1 MKHFTK
7 FLVLSVCFAVI
18 GVMTANAQG
27 LKDLLGGKLG
37 DAVGDIVGGLT
48 KQGIDVTGTWV
59 MSGSSCQF
67 ESDNLL
73 KKAGGAVMA
82 DKLSDELDKL
92 LEKIGI
98 DKGDFSYTFNS
109 DSTFTS
115 KSKLGNK
122 KGSYSVNAEES
133 TLTLKY
139 IGGLMKSTCTVKTSA
154 DEIQMLYDADKLKE
168 LITNI
173 AGKSNIN
180 ALELLGSLMEQYD
193 GCMLGF
199 KFSRQ

>member
-7 FLVLSVCFAVI
+7 FLVLSVCFAVM

-193 GCMLGF
+193 GCMFGF

>member
-7 FLVLSVCFAVI
+7 FLVLSVCFAVM

-109 DSTFTS
+109 DSTFKS

>member
-1 MKHFTK
+1 
-7 FLVLSVCFAVI
+7 
-18 GVMTANAQG
+18 
-27 LKDLLGGKLG
+27 
-37 DAVGDIVGGLT
+37 
-48 KQGIDVTGTWV
+48 
-59 MSGSSCQF
+59 
-67 ESDNLL
+67 
-73 KKAGGAVMA
+73 MA

>member
-7 FLVLSVCFAVI
+7 FLVLSVCFAVM

-37 DAVGDIVGGLT
+37 DTVGDIVGGLT

>member
-7 FLVLSVCFAVI
+7 FLVLSVCFAVM

-82 DKLSDELDKL
+82 DKLSGELDKL

>member
-7 FLVLSVCFAVI
+7 CVVLSVCFAVM

>member
-7 FLVLSVCFAVI
+7 FLVLSVCFAVM

-122 KGSYSVNAEES
+122 KGSYSVNAEVS

>member
-1 MKHFTK
+1 M
-7 FLVLSVCFAVI
+7 VLSVCFAVI

>member
-7 FLVLSVCFAVI
+7 FLVLSVCFAVM

-109 DSTFTS
+109 DSTFAS

>member
-1 MKHFTK
+1 M
-7 FLVLSVCFAVI
+7 

-48 KQGIDVTGTWV
+48 KQGVDVTGTWV

-139 IGGLMKSTCTVKTSA
+139 IGGLMKSTCTVKASA

>member
-7 FLVLSVCFAVI
+7 FLVLSVCFAVM

-139 IGGLMKSTCTVKTSA
+139 IGGLMKSTCTVKASA

>member
-7 FLVLSVCFAVI
+7 FLVLSVCFAVM